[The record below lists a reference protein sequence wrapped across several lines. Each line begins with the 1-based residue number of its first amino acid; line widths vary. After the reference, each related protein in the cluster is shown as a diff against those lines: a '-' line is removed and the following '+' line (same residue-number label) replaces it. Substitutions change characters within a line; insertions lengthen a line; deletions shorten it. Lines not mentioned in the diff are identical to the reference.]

1 MPTPSAAQ
9 YTPFTKD
16 VLGRYVCNGLD
27 EALASTDST
36 RSPNARMFDI
46 IIVGG
51 GSFGSV
57 CAQHLFAQD
66 TTHSH
71 RILMLEGGPLS
82 IPEHVQNLPLF
93 AGLNVPG
100 ASSIQDLRNQGQFG
114 PDKPREEVW
123 GIPWHSS
130 TKFPGLAYCL
140 GGRSLYF
147 GGWCPQLLDA
157 EMNSW
162 PQAVRDDLDA
172 NYFAQASEQIG
183 TDVNNDFISGPL
195 HETLR
200 QMLFDGI
207 QAGGVQEAIPL
218 NQLPVHPPIQGDID
232 QLDAPLAVQSTTRP
246 GMFPFNK
253 FSTAPLLIRAARAA
267 YSESGGDD
275 FKKRLMIVPRCHVI
289 QLQTE
294 NVVVNGQALKR
305 VNTVLTDQGPILVPQ
320 GGIVIVALGTIESTR
335 LALLSFSDVANANQI
350 GRNLMAHLRSNVT
363 IRVPRSSLPGNLPQ
377 ELMASALFVKGRHQ
391 FQDNSSGHFHL
402 QITAAGLGNLGTDS
416 EAELFKKIPDIDTFD
431 AFNNAHDQAVV
442 ITIRG
447 IGEMQPGNP
456 VNGVRLDPEF
466 DESGVQRCFVSL
478 PDPSQPATPQSQR
491 DRQLWDAMD
500 QATDQ
505 VARIFANGND
515 FEIFTPSGPI
525 KVAANAD
532 LRAVLPYS
540 AGRRDGIGTTHHEA
554 GSLAMGAN
562 SAVSATNADG
572 RLHDVANAYIAGPA
586 LFPSLGSP
594 NPMLTGVAL
603 SRRLVDRLV
612 TGGLMP
618 AAQPSVPD
626 AGFQSIFNGTSG
638 SFAQWQLAGS
648 GNFSLTN
655 GEMIVEPGNDLG
667 LLFLANQTFS
677 DFRLKLEFQLGRM
690 DDNSGIF
697 VRFRNPR
704 LPVPDRNLPGV
715 SYPYNNQAFVGV
727 DTGFEIQI
735 DELARGNPDGLDV
748 HRTGAVYG
756 IPIGQNPGQ
765 QDYRRGPALIPG
777 QWNTYEI
784 EVRGNT
790 YVVRLNGQ
798 QTTSFTNNDLFKGK
812 SKTTDPDSG
821 YIGIQ
826 SHTGRL
832 KFRNVQ
838 VMELPPALAVG
849 PAEVTAAARVTP
861 VEMPIGE
868 PETEPALVEAKKRA
882 AKKSA

>member
-1 MPTPSAAQ
+1 MPTPSNAQ
-9 YTPFTKD
+9 YTPFSKD
-16 VLGRYVCNGLD
+16 VLGRYICNGLD
-27 EALASTDST
+27 EALASTDSS
-36 RSPNARMFDI
+36 RSPHARMFDVI
-46 IIVGG
+46 ILGG
-51 GSFGSV
+51 GSFGAV

-66 TTHSH
+66 STHSH
-71 RILMLEGGPLS
+71 RILLLEGGPVS
-82 IPEHVQNLPLF
+82 IPEHVQNLPIF

-100 ASSIQDLRNQGQFG
+100 ATSIQDLRNQGQFG

-130 TKFPGLAYCL
+130 TKFPGLAYTL

-157 EMNSW
+157 EMAAW
-162 PQAVRDDLDA
+162 PQVVRNDLDA

-183 TDVNNDFISGPL
+183 TSVTNDFISGPL

-200 QMLFDGI
+200 QILFDGI
-207 QAGGVQEAIPL
+207 QAGDVPEAIPL
-218 NQLPVHPPIQGDID
+218 NQLPVHPPIQNDIE
-232 QLDAPLAVQSTTRP
+232 QLEAPLAVQSTTIP
-246 GMFPFNK
+246 GFFPFNK
-253 FSTAPLLIRAARAA
+253 FSTAPLITRAARAA

-275 FKKRLMIVPRCHVI
+275 FKKRLMVVPRCHVV

-294 NVVVNGQALKR
+294 DVVVNGQPLRR
-305 VNTVLTDQGPILVPQ
+305 VNTVVTDQGPISVPQ
-320 GGIVIVALGTIESTR
+320 GGIVVVALGTIESTR
-335 LALLSFSDVANANQI
+335 LALLSFGNVANTNQL

-363 IRVPRSSLPGNLPQ
+363 IRVPRASLPGNLPQ

-391 FQDNSSGHFHL
+391 FGDGSSGHYHL

-431 AFNNAHDQAVV
+431 AFTNAHDQAVV

-447 IGEMQPGNP
+447 IGEMQAGNP
-456 VNGVRLDPEF
+456 ANGVRLDPEV
-466 DESGVQRCFVSL
+466 DESGMQRCFVSL
-478 PDPSQPATPQSQR
+478 PDPSQPATQQSQK
-491 DRQLWDAMD
+491 DRELWDAMD
-500 QATDQ
+500 QTTDQ
-505 VARIFANGND
+505 VARIFANGNN
-515 FEIFTPSGPI
+515 FEIFTPGGPI
-525 KVAANAD
+525 SVAPNAD
-532 LRAVLPYS
+532 LRAVLPYTP
-540 AGRRDGIGTTHHEA
+540 GRRDGIGTTHHEA
-554 GSLAMGAN
+554 GSLAMGVDPAL
-562 SAVSATNADG
+562 SATNPDC
-572 RLHDVANAYIAGPA
+572 RLHAVANTYIAGPA

-618 AAQPSVPD
+618 GAQPIVPD
-626 AGFQSIFNGTSG
+626 AGFQSLFSGTSA
-638 SFAQWQLAGS
+638 SFDQWQLAGS
-648 GNFSLTN
+648 GNFSLIN

-667 LLFLANQTFS
+667 LLFLATQTFS
-677 DFRLKLEFQLGRM
+677 DFLLRLEFQLGRI

-735 DELARGNPDGLDV
+735 DELARGNPNGLPE
-748 HRTGAVYG
+748 HHTGAVYG
-756 IPIGQNPGQ
+756 IPVGQNPGQ
-765 QDYRRGPALIPG
+765 QNYQAAPALVPG

-784 EVRGNT
+784 EVQGNT

-798 QTTSFTNNDLFKGK
+798 QTTRFIN
-812 SKTTDPDSG
+812 TDPFRGRANAADVHSG

-838 VMELPPALAVG
+838 VQELPPALAVG
-849 PAEVTAAARVTP
+849 PAEMA
-861 VEMPIGE
+861 MGE
-868 PETEPALVEAKKRA
+868 RALPLQMQIEEQEPEPALVEAKKKA
-882 AKKSA
+882 AKKTA

>member
-1 MPTPSAAQ
+1 MATPSAAQ

-16 VLGRYVCNGLD
+16 VLGRYICNGLD
-27 EALASTDST
+27 EALASTDSS
-36 RSPNARMFDI
+36 RSPNARMFDV

-57 CAQHLFAQD
+57 CAQHLFTQD

-71 RILMLEGGPLS
+71 RILLLEGGPFS
-82 IPEHVQNLPLF
+82 IPEHVQNLPVF

-100 ASSIQDLRNQGQFG
+100 ASSIQDLRSQGQFG

-157 EMNSW
+157 EMNAW

-183 TDVNNDFISGPL
+183 TDVTNDFISGPL
-195 HETLR
+195 HQTLR
-200 QMLFDGI
+200 QVLFDGI
-207 QAGGVQEAIPL
+207 QAGGIPEAIPL
-218 NQLPVHPPIQGDID
+218 NQLPVRPPIQADID
-232 QLDAPLAVQSTTRP
+232 QLEAPLAVQSTTRP
-246 GMFPFNK
+246 GFFPFNK
-253 FSTAPLLIRAARAA
+253 FSTTPLLIRAARAA

-305 VNTVLTDQGPILVPQ
+305 VHTVLTDQGLISIPQ
-320 GGIVIVALGTIESTR
+320 GAVVIVALGTIESTR
-335 LALLSFSDVANANQI
+335 LALLSFGDVANASQL
-350 GRNLMAHLRSNVT
+350 GTNLMAHLRSNVA
-363 IRVPRSSLPGNLPQ
+363 IRIPRSSLPGNLPR
-377 ELMASALFVKGRHQ
+377 ELMASALFVKGRHP
-391 FQDNSSGHFHL
+391 FADGSFGHFHL

-416 EAELFKKIPDIDTFD
+416 EAELFKKVPDIDTFD

-456 VNGVRLDPEF
+456 VNQVRLDPEP

-478 PDPSQPATPQSQR
+478 PDPAQPATSQSQK
-491 DRQLWDAMD
+491 DRELWDAMD
-500 QATDQ
+500 QASDQ
-505 VARIFANGND
+505 VARIFGNGAD
-515 FEIFTPSGPI
+515 FEIFTGGGPI

-532 LRAVLPYS
+532 LRAVFPYS
-540 AGRRDGIGTTHHEA
+540 PGRRDGIGTTHHEA

-562 SAVSATNADG
+562 PAASATNSDG
-572 RLHDVANAYIAGPA
+572 RLHAVANTYVAGPA

-603 SRRLVDRLV
+603 SRRLVDQLV

-618 AAQPSVPD
+618 SVQPSVPD
-626 AGFQSIFNGTSG
+626 AGFLGVFTGASASFN
-638 SFAQWQLAGS
+638 QWQLAGS
-648 GNFSLTN
+648 GNFSLIA
-655 GEMIVEPGNDLG
+655 GELVVEPGSDLG
-667 LLFLANQTFS
+667 LLYLATQTFS
-677 DFRLKLEFQLGRM
+677 NFRLKLEFKLGRI

-704 LPVPDRNLPGV
+704 LPVPDRNVPGV
-715 SYPYNNQAFVGV
+715 LHPYDNQAFVGV

-735 DELARGNPDGLDV
+735 DELARGNPDGLDE
-748 HRTGAVYG
+748 HRTGAIYA
-756 IPIGQNPGQ
+756 IPIGPNPGQ
-765 QDYRRGPALIPG
+765 QNYRRGPALVPG

-784 EVRGNT
+784 EVAGNT
-790 YVVRLNGQ
+790 YTVRLNGQ
-798 QTTSFTNNDLFKGK
+798 QTTQFTNIDLFRGK
-812 SKTTDPDSG
+812 ANTTDPDSG
-821 YIGIQ
+821 YIGVQ

-832 KFRNVQ
+832 TFRNIQ
-838 VMELPPALAVG
+838 IMALPPAMALGPGEAAAAVRVG
-849 PAEVTAAARVTP
+849 PVEIP
-861 VEMPIGE
+861 VE
-868 PETEPALVEAKKRA
+868 EARKRTGKKTA
-882 AKKSA
+882 

>member
-1 MPTPSAAQ
+1 MSTPRTAQ
-9 YTPFTKD
+9 YTPFSKD
-16 VLGRYVCNGLD
+16 VLGRYICNGLD
-27 EALASTDST
+27 EALGSTDPAQ
-36 RSPNARMFDI
+36 SPNARMFDVI
-46 IIVGG
+46 ILGG

-57 CAQHLFAQD
+57 CAQHLFTRD
-66 TTHSH
+66 STHSH
-71 RILMLEGGPLS
+71 RILVLDGGPFT
-82 IPEHVQNLPLF
+82 IPEHVQNLPVL
-93 AGLNVPG
+93 AGLNVPD
-100 ASSIQDLRNQGQFG
+100 ATSIQDLRNQGQFG

-123 GIPWHSS
+123 GIPWHSP

-157 EMNSW
+157 EMTAW

-183 TDVNNDFISGPL
+183 TNVTNDFISGPL
-195 HETLR
+195 QEALR
-200 QMLFDGI
+200 QILFNGI
-207 QAGGVQEAIPL
+207 QAGHVPEAIPL
-218 NQLPVHPPIQGDID
+218 NQLPVHAPIQTDID
-232 QLDAPLAVQSTTRP
+232 QLEAPLAVQSTTRP
-246 GMFPFNK
+246 GLFPFNK
-253 FSTAPLLIRAARAA
+253 FSTAPLLTRAARAA

-294 NVVVNGQALKR
+294 DVIVNGQPLKR
-305 VNTVLTDQGPILVPQ
+305 VHTVVTDQGPVPVAQ
-320 GGIVIVALGTIESTR
+320 HGVVIVALGTIESTR
-335 LALLSFSDVANANQI
+335 LALLSFGNVANANQL
-350 GRNLMAHLRSNVT
+350 GGNLMAHLRSNVT
-363 IRVPRSSLPGNLPQ
+363 IRIPRNSLPGNLPQ
-377 ELMASALFVKGRHQ
+377 DLMASALFVKGRHQ
-391 FQDNSSGHFHL
+391 FADNSFGHFHL

-431 AFNNAHDQAVV
+431 AFSNAHAQAVV

-447 IGEMQPGNP
+447 IGEMQPGNSA
-456 VNGVRLDPEF
+456 NGVRLDPET
-466 DESGVQRCFVSL
+466 DESGAQRCFVSL
-478 PDPSQPATPQSQR
+478 PDPSQPATPQSR
-491 DRQLWDAMD
+491 KDRELWDAMD

-505 VARIFANGND
+505 AARIFANGRD
-515 FEIFTPSGPI
+515 FEIFTPGGPI

-532 LRAVLPYS
+532 LRAVLPYTP
-540 AGRRDGIGTTHHEA
+540 GRRDGIGTTHHEA

-572 RLHDVANAYIAGPA
+572 RLHAVANAYIAGPA

-603 SRRLVDRLV
+603 SRRLVDRLT

-618 AAQPSVPD
+618 SAQPSVPD
-626 AGFQSIFNGTSG
+626 AGFQSVFNGTAG
-638 SFAQWQLAGS
+638 SFDQWQLAGS
-648 GNFSLTN
+648 GNFSLIN

-667 LLFLANQTFS
+667 LLFLATQNFS
-677 DFRLKLEFQLGRM
+677 DFILKLEFQLGRI

-704 LPVPDRNLPGV
+704 LPVPDRNLRGM

-735 DELARGNPDGLDV
+735 DELARGNPDGLDE

-756 IPIGQNPGQ
+756 IPIGPNPGQ
-765 QDYRRGPALIPG
+765 QEYRRGRALVPG

-784 EVRGNT
+784 EIRGNT

-798 QTTSFTNNDLFKGK
+798 QTTRFTNIDLFRGK
-812 SKTTDPDSG
+812 SKANDADSG
-821 YIGIQ
+821 YFGIQ

-838 VMELPPALAVG
+838 VMELQPALAVG
-849 PAEVTAAARVTP
+849 PGEIATAKKVAPMEIP
-861 VEMPIGE
+861 VEEQE
-868 PETEPALVEAKKRA
+868 PEPALVEAKKKA

>member
-1 MPTPSAAQ
+1 MPTPATAQ
-9 YTPFTKD
+9 YTPFSKD
-16 VLGRYVCNGLD
+16 VMGRYVCNGLD
-27 EALASTDST
+27 EALASTDSS
-36 RSPNARMFDI
+36 RSANARMFDI

-57 CAQHLFAQD
+57 CAQHLFTQD

-71 RILMLEGGPLS
+71 RILVLEGGPFS

-100 ASSIQDLRNQGQFG
+100 ATSIQDLRNQGQFG

-157 EMNSW
+157 EMNTW
-162 PQAVRDDLDA
+162 PQAVRNDLDA
-172 NYFAQASEQIG
+172 SYFAQASEQIG
-183 TDVNNDFISGPL
+183 TNVTNDFISGPL

-200 QMLFDGI
+200 QILFNGI
-207 QAGGVQEAIPL
+207 QAGGVTEAIPL
-218 NQLPVHPPIQGDID
+218 NQLPVHPPIQADID
-232 QLDAPLAVQSTTRP
+232 QLEAPLAIQSTTRP
-246 GMFPFNK
+246 GFFPFNK
-253 FSTAPLLIRAARAA
+253 FSSAPLLVRAARAA
-267 YSESGGDD
+267 FSESGGDD

-289 QLQTE
+289 QLLSE
-294 NVVVNGQALKR
+294 NVVANGQLLKR
-305 VNTVLTDQGPILVPQ
+305 VHTVLTDQGPVFVPQ
-320 GGIVIVALGTIESTR
+320 GGVVIVALGTIESTR
-335 LALLSFSDVANANQI
+335 LALLSFGDVANANQL

-363 IRVPRSSLPGNLPQ
+363 IRIPRSSLPGNLPQ
-377 ELMASALFVKGRHQ
+377 ELMASALFVKGRHRYADHS
-391 FQDNSSGHFHL
+391 FGHFHL

-447 IGEMQPGNP
+447 IGELQPGNP
-456 VNGVRLDPEF
+456 ANQVRLDPEL

-478 PDPSQPATPQSQR
+478 PDPAQPATPQSQK
-491 DRQLWDAMD
+491 DRELWDAMD

-505 VARIFANGND
+505 VAKIFANGAD
-515 FEIFTPSGPI
+515 FEIFTGSGPI

-532 LRAVLPYS
+532 LRAVFPYTP
-540 AGRRDGIGTTHHEA
+540 GRRDGIGTTHHEA
-554 GSLAMGAN
+554 GSLAMGVNPAI
-562 SAVSATNADG
+562 SATNPDC
-572 RLHDVANAYIAGPA
+572 RLHEVANTYIAGPA

-594 NPMLTGVAL
+594 NPTLTGVAL
-603 SRRLVDRLV
+603 SRRLVDSLV

-618 AAQPSVPD
+618 SAQPSGTD
-626 AGFQSIFNGTSG
+626 LGFHSLFNGTSG
-638 SFAQWQLAGS
+638 SFSQWQLAGR
-648 GNFSLTN
+648 GNFSLIA
-655 GEMIVEPGNDLG
+655 GELIVEPGNDLG
-667 LLFLANQTFS
+667 LLFLATQTFS
-677 DFRLKLEFQLGRM
+677 DFRLKLEFQLGRI

-697 VRFRNPR
+697 VRFRNPG
-704 LPVPDRNLPGV
+704 LPVPDRNIPGV

-735 DELARGNPDGLDV
+735 DELARGTPNGLDE

-756 IPIGQNPGQ
+756 IPIGANPGQ
-765 QDYRRGPALIPG
+765 QDYRRGPALVPG
-777 QWNTYEI
+777 EWNIYEI

-798 QTTSFTNNDLFKGK
+798 QTTRFINTDLFRGK
-812 SKTTDPDSG
+812 ANSTSPDSG

-838 VMELPPALAVG
+838 VMELPPALAAG
-849 PAEVTAAARVTP
+849 PDEVVAARQFAPAAA
-861 VEMPIGE
+861 PIKEQE
-868 PETEPALVEAKKRA
+868 PEPVLIEAKKKA

>member
-1 MPTPSAAQ
+1 MPTPSTAQ
-9 YTPFTKD
+9 YTPFSKD
-16 VLGRYVCNGLD
+16 VFGRYICNGLD
-27 EALASTDST
+27 EALSSTDST
-36 RSPNARMFDI
+36 KNPNARMFDVI
-46 IIVGG
+46 ILGG

-57 CAQHLFAQD
+57 CAQHLFTQD
-66 TTHSH
+66 ATHSH
-71 RILMLEGGPLS
+71 RILVLDGGPVT
-82 IPEHVQNLPLF
+82 IPEHVQNLPVF

-100 ASSIQDLRNQGQFG
+100 ATSIQDLRNQGQFG

-157 EMNSW
+157 EMNAW
-162 PQAVRDDLDA
+162 PQLVRDDLDA

-183 TDVNNDFISGPL
+183 TNMTNDFISGPL
-195 HETLR
+195 HDALR
-200 QMLFDGI
+200 QTLFEGI
-207 QAGGVQEAIPL
+207 QNGDVPEAIPL
-218 NQLPVHPPIQGDID
+218 NQLPMHPPIQAHID
-232 QLDAPLAVQSTTRP
+232 QLEAPLAVQSTTRP
-246 GMFPFNK
+246 GLFPFNK
-253 FSTAPLLIRAARAA
+253 FSTAPLLTRAARAA

-275 FKKRLMIVPRCHVI
+275 FKKRLMIVPRCHV
-289 QLQTE
+289 QLLQTE
-294 NVVVNGQALKR
+294 NVVVNGQMLRR
-305 VNTVLTDQGPILVPQ
+305 VHTVLTDQGPIPVPQ
-320 GGIVIVALGTIESTR
+320 GAVVILALGTIESTR
-335 LALLSFSDVANANQI
+335 LALVSFGDVANANQL

-363 IRVPRSSLPGNLPQ
+363 IRIPRASLPPNLPQ

-391 FQDNSSGHFHL
+391 FADNSFGHFHL

-447 IGEMQPGNP
+447 IGEMQAGNP
-456 VNGVRLDPEF
+456 ANQIRLDPEL

-478 PDPSQPATPQSQR
+478 PDPSQPATAQSQK
-491 DRQLWDAMD
+491 DRELWDAMD
-500 QATDQ
+500 QTTDQ
-505 VARIFANGND
+505 VAKIFGNGNN
-515 FEIFTPSGPI
+515 FEIFTAGGPI
-525 KVAANAD
+525 SVAPNAT
-532 LRAVLPYS
+532 LRAVLPY
-540 AGRRDGIGTTHHEA
+540 APGRRDGIGTTHHEA
-554 GSLAMGAN
+554 GSLAMGVDP
-562 SAVSATNADG
+562 AVSATNPDS
-572 RLHDVANAYIAGPA
+572 RLHAVSNTYVAGPA

-612 TGGLMP
+612 KGGLMP
-618 AAQPSVPD
+618 GAQPIAPD
-626 AGFQSIFNGTSG
+626 AQFQSLFSGTAAT
-638 SFAQWQLAGS
+638 FDQWQLAGS
-648 GNFSLTN
+648 GNFSLIG

-667 LLFLANQTFS
+667 LLFLATQAFS
-677 DFRLKLEFQLGRM
+677 DFIFRLQFQLGRI

-697 VRFRNPR
+697 LRFRNPR

-735 DELARGNPDGLDV
+735 DELARGNPDGLDE

-756 IPIGQNPGQ
+756 IPIGPNPGQ
-765 QDYRRGPALIPG
+765 QAYRRGPALVPG

-790 YVVRLNGQ
+790 YVVRINGQ
-798 QTTSFTNNDLFKGK
+798 QTSRFVN
-812 SKTTDPDSG
+812 TDAYRGRSHSDDADSG
-821 YIGIQ
+821 YLGIQ

-832 KFRNVQ
+832 KFRNIQVQ
-838 VMELPPALAVG
+838 ELPPALAVG
-849 PAEVTAAARVTP
+849 PGEAAVAERFAP
-861 VEMPIGE
+861 MQIPIEEQE
-868 PETEPALVEAKKRA
+868 PEPAFAEAKKKA

>member
-1 MPTPSAAQ
+1 MPTPATAQ
-9 YTPFTKD
+9 YTPFSKD

-27 EALASTDST
+27 EALASTDSS
-36 RSPNARMFDI
+36 RSPNARMFDVI
-46 IIVGG
+46 ILGG

-57 CAQHLFAQD
+57 CAQHLFTQD
-66 TTHSH
+66 STHSH
-71 RILMLEGGPLS
+71 RILVLEGGPFS
-82 IPEHVQNLPLF
+82 IPEHVQNLPVF
-93 AGLNVPG
+93 AGLNVPS
-100 ASSIQDLRNQGQFG
+100 ATSIQDLRNQGQYG

-123 GIPWHSS
+123 GIAWHSS

-162 PQAVRDDLDA
+162 PQVVRDDLDA

-183 TDVNNDFISGPL
+183 TDVTNDFISGPL
-195 HETLR
+195 HDTLR

-207 QAGGVQEAIPL
+207 QAGDVPEAIPL
-218 NQLPVHPPIQGDID
+218 NQLPVHPPIQNNID
-232 QLDAPLAVQSTTRP
+232 QLEAPLAVQSTTRP
-246 GMFPFNK
+246 GFFPFNK
-253 FSTAPLLIRAARAA
+253 FSTAPLLTRAARAA
-267 YSESGGDD
+267 HSESGGDD

-294 NVVVNGQALKR
+294 NVVVNGQLLRR
-305 VNTVLTDQGPILVPQ
+305 VNTVLTDQGPIQVPQ
-320 GGIVIVALGTIESTR
+320 GGVVIVALGTIESTR
-335 LALLSFSDVANANQI
+335 LALLSFGDVANANQL

-363 IRVPRSSLPGNLPQ
+363 IRVPRASLPGNLPQ

-391 FQDNSSGHFHL
+391 FPDNSFGHFHL
-402 QITAAGLGNLGTDS
+402 QITAAGLGNLSTDS

-456 VNGVRLDPEF
+456 ANQVRLDPET

-478 PDPSQPATPQSQR
+478 PDPSQPATPQSQK
-491 DRQLWDAMD
+491 DRGLWDAMD

-505 VARIFANGND
+505 VARIFANGNN
-515 FEIFTPSGPI
+515 FEIFTPGGPI
-525 KVAANAD
+525 SVAANAD
-532 LRAVLPYS
+532 LRAVFPYTP
-540 AGRRDGIGTTHHEA
+540 GRRDGIGTTHHEA
-554 GSLAMGAN
+554 GSLAMGADP
-562 SAVSATNADG
+562 ALSATNSEG
-572 RLHDVANAYIAGPA
+572 RLHGAANTYIAGPA

-618 AAQPSVPD
+618 GAQPVAPD
-626 AGFQSIFNGTSG
+626 AGFQTLFSGTSG
-638 SFAQWQLAGS
+638 TFDQWQLAGS
-648 GNFSLTN
+648 GNFSLIN

-667 LLFLANQTFS
+667 LLFLATRTFS
-677 DFRLKLEFQLGRM
+677 DFLLKLEFQLGRI

-735 DELARGNPDGLDV
+735 DELARGNPDGLDE

-765 QDYRRGPALIPG
+765 QDYRRGPALVPG

-798 QTTSFTNNDLFKGK
+798 QTTRFINTDLFRGRAN
-812 SKTTDPDSG
+812 SDDSYSG
-821 YIGIQ
+821 YVGIQ

-838 VMELPPALAVG
+838 VRELQPALVVG
-849 PAEVTAAARVTP
+849 PPEAVAAERIAP
-861 VEMPIGE
+861 VGMPGE
-868 PETEPALVEAKKRA
+868 EREPEPALVEARKKTA
-882 AKKSA
+882 

>member
-1 MPTPSAAQ
+1 MPTPSTAQ

-16 VLGRYVCNGLD
+16 VLGRYICNGLD
-27 EALASTDST
+27 EALASTDSS
-36 RSPNARMFDI
+36 RSANARMFDVI
-46 IIVGG
+46 VVGG

-57 CAQHLFAQD
+57 CAQHLFTQD

-71 RILMLEGGPLS
+71 RILVLEGGPFT
-82 IPEHVQNLPLF
+82 IPEHVQNLPIF

-123 GIPWHSS
+123 GLPWHSS

-157 EMNSW
+157 EMNTW
-162 PQAVRDDLDA
+162 PQAVRNDLDA
-172 NYFAQASEQIG
+172 AYFAQASEQIG
-183 TDVNNDFISGPL
+183 TNVTNDFISGPL
-195 HETLR
+195 HEALR
-200 QMLFDGI
+200 QVLFDGI
-207 QAGGVQEAIPL
+207 QAGAVPEAIPL
-218 NQLPVHPPIQGDID
+218 NQLPVHPPIHADID
-232 QLDAPLAVQSTTRP
+232 QLEAPLAVQSTTRP
-246 GMFPFNK
+246 GFFPFNK
-253 FSTAPLLIRAARAA
+253 FSSAPLLIRAARAA

-294 NVVVNGQALKR
+294 NVLVNGQMLKR
-305 VNTVLTDQGPILVPQ
+305 VNTVLTDQGPISVPQ
-320 GGIVIVALGTIESTR
+320 GGVVIVALGTVESAR
-335 LALLSFSDVANANQI
+335 LALLSFGDITNANQF

-363 IRVPRSSLPGNLPQ
+363 VRIPRSSLPGNLPQ
-377 ELMASALFVKGRHQ
+377 ELMASALFVKGRHR
-391 FQDNSSGHFHL
+391 FGDGSLGHFHL

-456 VNGVRLDPEF
+456 ANQVGLDPEL
-466 DESGVQRCFVSL
+466 DESGMQRCFVSL
-478 PDPSQPATPQSQR
+478 PDPAQPPTQQSQK
-491 DRQLWDAMD
+491 DRELWDAMD

-505 VARIFANGND
+505 VARVFANGSD
-515 FEIFTPSGPI
+515 FEIFTGGGPI

-532 LRAVLPYS
+532 LRALLPYTP
-540 AGRRDGIGTTHHEA
+540 GRRDGIGTTHHEA

-562 SAVSATNADG
+562 PAISATNSDG
-572 RLHDVANAYIAGPA
+572 RLHEVANTYIAGPA

-594 NPMLTGVAL
+594 NPMLTGVAI

-612 TGGLMP
+612 AGGLMP
-618 AAQPSVPD
+618 SAQPSLPD
-626 AGFQSIFNGTSG
+626 VGFQSVFTGASA
-638 SFAQWQLAGS
+638 SFDQWQLAGS
-648 GNFSLTN
+648 GNFSLIN
-655 GEMIVEPGNDLG
+655 GEMVVEPGSDLG
-667 LLFLANQTFS
+667 LLFLATKTFS
-677 DFRLKLEFQLGRM
+677 DFLLKLEFQLGRI

-735 DELARGNPDGLDV
+735 DELARGNPNGLDE
-748 HRTGAVYG
+748 HRTGAVYA

-765 QDYRRGPALIPG
+765 QDYQRGPALRPG
-777 QWNTYEI
+777 QWNMYEI
-784 EVRGNT
+784 EVTGNT

-798 QTTSFTNNDLFKGK
+798 QTTRFTNTDLFRGK
-812 SKTTDPDSG
+812 SRATDPDSG

-832 KFRNVQ
+832 KFRNIQ
-838 VMELPPALAVG
+838 VMELPPAMALGPPEMAV
-849 PAEVTAAARVTP
+849 ERVTP
-861 VEMPIGE
+861 LEMKIE
-868 PETEPALVEAKKRA
+868 EQESEPALVEGKKRA